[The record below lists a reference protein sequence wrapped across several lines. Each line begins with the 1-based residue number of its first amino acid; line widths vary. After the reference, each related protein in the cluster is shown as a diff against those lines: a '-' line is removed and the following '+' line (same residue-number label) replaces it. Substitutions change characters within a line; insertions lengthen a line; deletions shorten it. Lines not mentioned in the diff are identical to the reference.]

1 MKSISIEISESTYQR
16 ISSLAT
22 TETGSIN
29 RIVAAAVADYLY
41 GDPGWLGAA
50 SYPLFE
56 NQQPTYVP
64 ISTFNL
70 NLIDLG
76 IGITAEHALAVIVDG
91 HIYPIG
97 TNGRVVGT
105 TEDVTV
111 PYAMMVNFEA
121 ETLRNNFESASIDAL
136 VEHCQSL
143 RAGTNIFYAFRVDG
157 TFRQITVRTA
167 LARRGKDQAGSSNPA
182 YAWERFEDIR
192 GTIIGFWS
200 SRFTSTVCDPGY
212 HFYFLSPD
220 DGCGGAIVD
229 CSGTEL
235 RMLGM
240 PVRNLRMIRPDGPD
254 HRVAEG
260 PVKFV
265 EDELTV
271 RSKR

>member
-1 MKSISIEISESTYQR
+1 MKSIAIEISESTHER

-41 GDPGWLGAA
+41 GDLGWLGAA

-64 ISTFNL
+64 LSTFNL
-70 NLIDLG
+70 NLLDLG
-76 IGITAEHALAVIVDG
+76 IGITTEHALAVIVDG

-97 TNGRVVGT
+97 TNGRVGGP

-143 RAGTNIFYAFRVDG
+143 REGTNIFYAFRVDG
-157 TFRQITVRTA
+157 MFHQMTVRSA
-167 LARRGKDQAGSSNPA
+167 LARRGTYHAGSSNPA
-182 YAWERFEDIR
+182 HGCEQFEDIR

-200 SRFTSTVCDPGY
+200 SRFTSTVC
-212 HFYFLSPD
+212 
-220 DGCGGAIVD
+220 
-229 CSGTEL
+229 
-235 RMLGM
+235 
-240 PVRNLRMIRPDGPD
+240 
-254 HRVAEG
+254 
-260 PVKFV
+260 
-265 EDELTV
+265 
-271 RSKR
+271 